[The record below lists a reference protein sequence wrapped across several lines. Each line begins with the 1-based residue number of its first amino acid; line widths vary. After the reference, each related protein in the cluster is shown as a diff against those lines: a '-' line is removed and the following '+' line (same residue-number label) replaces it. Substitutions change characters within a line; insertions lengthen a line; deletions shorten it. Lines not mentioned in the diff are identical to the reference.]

1 MKNRILFLI
10 LLLPLLIVFIN
21 YGIASNLK
29 LIINL
34 KAEYIEL
41 EHNQVEQVELGVPY
55 KLYAKAYPLS
65 STNNEIIWSVSD
77 ESIAKIENGMLV
89 SNDKEG
95 QVIITA
101 SLKDNSIPSKSF
113 VVNIVSFDENPKF
126 INVIDIR
133 DTETGLD
140 ETYYYG
146 MYRWNEGQ
154 LIKDTIEL
162 DIKVYPLSA
171 SQEVDVI
178 VSDSEAVNFNDNK
191 MSFNKGGDYS
201 LLIKSR
207 VNSEIK
213 TTYNFSVVE
222 DGVNVYSY
230 DDLIRCTNE
239 SISGEIVIMQTNL
252 ESKANLNR
260 SNSSIFGYEDENGN
274 LSFSYQLIDS
284 NYDTLYYTNS
294 NMPVPKLK
302 VAVNFKKDVY
312 GNGFTINLHEL
323 CYPSLIQS
331 GTNKPIPS
339 DKDLYNGPL
348 LFISAAGLSVYG
360 QDNIGFYVSNDNVT
374 LRNISLKNSNNVT
387 DLTHLDYV
395 GTTLE
400 IGGDNVTIKDCI
412 ISNGRT
418 VVRSFSNENLLIEG
432 SLLQYA
438 REFILKVG
446 SNNFVRSTKDA
457 QGNLI
462 ELAPLPKDE
471 NGNILSDLSCK
482 IKDTY
487 FYTSGLFSIGIDTH
501 FAGIL
506 LFDGTKYIDAARD
519 LAATSYASKITLE
532 GDVRFY
538 DWKNINNIDS
548 STLISGN
555 NSISLFNIAGL
566 LEDMNAFYPI
576 LKQVNNEK
584 YVYGGI
590 AFYGGGRN
598 LSTIEFIDNTIK
610 DDSLNIEVSLT
621 DSRLNNINSIL
632 ALAAGEHP
640 FRFFIYPNSYDLISI
655 NDTPSMNELINH

>member
-77 ESIAKIENGMLV
+77 ESIAKIENGMLF

-207 VNSEIK
+207 VNPEIK

-239 SISGEIVIMQTNL
+239 SISGEIVIMQSNL

-260 SNSSIFGYEDENGN
+260 SNTSIFGYEDENGN
-274 LSFSYQLIDS
+274 LSINYQLIDS
-284 NYDTLYYTNS
+284 DYDTLYYINS

-323 CYPSLIQS
+323 CYPSLVQS

-339 DKDLYNGPL
+339 DKDLYNGLL
-348 LFISAAGLSVYG
+348 LFISAAGL
-360 QDNIGFYVSNDNVT
+360 
-374 LRNISLKNSNNVT
+374 
-387 DLTHLDYV
+387 
-395 GTTLE
+395 
-400 IGGDNVTIKDCI
+400 
-412 ISNGRT
+412 
-418 VVRSFSNENLLIEG
+418 
-432 SLLQYA
+432 
-438 REFILKVG
+438 
-446 SNNFVRSTKDA
+446 
-457 QGNLI
+457 
-462 ELAPLPKDE
+462 
-471 NGNILSDLSCK
+471 
-482 IKDTY
+482 
-487 FYTSGLFSIGIDTH
+487 
-501 FAGIL
+501 
-506 LFDGTKYIDAARD
+506 
-519 LAATSYASKITLE
+519 
-532 GDVRFY
+532 
-538 DWKNINNIDS
+538 
-548 STLISGN
+548 
-555 NSISLFNIAGL
+555 
-566 LEDMNAFYPI
+566 LEDMNSFYPI
-576 LKQVNNEK
+576 LKQVSNEK
-584 YVYGGI
+584 YVHGGI